1 MELLEHKAIFTAGY
15 KAVLHIY
22 SVVEECEI
30 MELLEQ
36 IDPRTKNKINTRLFL
51 LKPGVDLS
59 NLPGLVAAAR
69 NNAGIYT
76 HKDRSGMWQH
86 NRIDAIDGV
95 HNNGKHEF
103 LKVLE

>member
-36 IDPRTKNKINTRLFL
+36 IDPRTNKAMKKKIIFVKTGAVVVPR
-51 LKPGVDLS
+51 
-59 NLPGLVAAAR
+59 
-69 NNAGIYT
+69 YT
-76 HKDRSGMWQH
+76 IFFR
-86 NRIDAIDGV
+86 A
-95 HNNGKHEF
+95 
-103 LKVLE
+103 